1 MRIAISAFVG
11 TRLATILA
19 AAAVTVPT
27 AVLIREVLAPGAAL
41 AQPAPTPGD
50 KKPEGSA
57 VLAPKTPPAPPSPGA
72 TPNAQPKSP
81 ASPPQS
87 FNDETGMAW
96 KAGGGTG
103 ESNAGWHGMF
113 YIRDNDENFRFS
125 PHAMTQLDFNAFVGG
140 GVNGKNVAVKDGAGM
155 PPRFFLRRFR
165 LGISGDFL
173 KRWSFLAQ
181 VDFGNSVDNG
191 DGGAEIFA
199 APPGVTPT
207 ASTPRYRPVQGA
219 TTDVNLADIWI
230 NYSLCPCLNFQFGQ
244 FRTPIGME
252 NRTSDWGTAFMDR
265 NLPIRAFVM
274 SSGRETGL
282 LIWGDIL
289 EKVFT
294 YEVGF
299 LGGDGQNRPEVDTTA
314 DFTARAM
321 VRPLGGVKLLKD
333 AHIGVSARHGDRD
346 PDGVGYNYQPIT
358 TAFGY
363 VLYNPSYTDSLKR
376 KMKVIP
382 SGGQNLIGGEL
393 RIPIGPV
400 DIHAEGYYVANH
412 TREAVDG
419 FQFTNTERLGTLKGV
434 GWYAQ
439 ATWWVAGDK
448 YISAEPGYQRPTK
461 LNTHKKDEIKRGAE
475 VSLLGAG
482 VHGDYDGNARG
493 GEDDDATPGSEKNP
507 ATDFDI
513 YQFGAAASYWHSKFV
528 RMAFNYSM
536 YFTPGSGSTDNL
548 ASVPANVLGEKDPS
562 DHLLHEF
569 GLRLQLF
576 F

>member
-1 MRIAISAFVG
+1 MRIAISGGVG

-19 AAAVTVPT
+19 AAAVTVPSAAM
-27 AVLIREVLAPGAAL
+27 AVLVPTDAL
-41 AQPAPTPGD
+41 AQPAPGD
-50 KKPEGSA
+50 KKPDGSA
-57 VLAPKTPPAPPSPGA
+57 VLAPKTPPAPPTPGA
-72 TPNAQPKSP
+72 TPNAQPKAP
-81 ASPPQS
+81 AGPPQS

-96 KAGGGTG
+96 KPGGGTG

-113 YIRDNDENFRFS
+113 YIRDNDENFRIS
-125 PHAMTQLDFNAFVGG
+125 PHAMAQLDFNAFVGG
-140 GVNGKNVAVKDGAGM
+140 GVNGKNISVKDGAGM

-165 LGISGDFL
+165 LAVSGDFL
-173 KRWSFLAQ
+173 KRWSFNAQ
-181 VDFGNSVDNG
+181 VDFGNSLDNA

-207 ASTPRYRPVQGA
+207 ASTARYRPVQGA

-244 FRTPIGME
+244 FRTAVSME
-252 NRTSDWGTAFMDR
+252 NRTADWGTAFMDR
-265 NLPIRAFVM
+265 NIAIRSFVM

-282 LIWGDIL
+282 LVWGDIL

-314 DFTARAM
+314 DFTARAL
-321 VRPLGGVKLLKD
+321 VRPLGSVKLLKD
-333 AHIGVSARHGDRD
+333 AHVGVSARHGDRD
-346 PDGVGYNYQPIT
+346 PDGVGYNYQPLT
-358 TAFGY
+358 TNFGY

-393 RIPIGPV
+393 RIPVGPV
-400 DIHAEGYYVANH
+400 DIHAEAYYVANN

-419 FQFTNTERLGTLKGV
+419 FQFTNTERLGTMKGV
-434 GWYAQ
+434 GWYGQ
-439 ATWWVAGDK
+439 ATWWIAGDK
-448 YISAEPGYQRPTK
+448 YISAEPGYMRPDK
-461 LNTHKKDEIKRGAE
+461 LNTHKKDEVKRGAE
-475 VSLLGAG
+475 ISLLGAG
-482 VHGDYDGNARG
+482 IHGDYDGNARD

-513 YQFGAAASYWHSKFV
+513 YQFAAAASYWHSKFV
-528 RMAFNYSM
+528 RMTANYSM

-548 ASVPANVLGEKDPS
+548 ATVPANVLGEVDPT

-569 GLRLQLF
+569 GMRLQLF